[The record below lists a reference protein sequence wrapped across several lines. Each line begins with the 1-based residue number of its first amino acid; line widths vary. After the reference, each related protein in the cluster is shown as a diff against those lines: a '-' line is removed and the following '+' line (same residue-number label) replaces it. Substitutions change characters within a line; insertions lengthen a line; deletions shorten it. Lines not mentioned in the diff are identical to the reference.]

1 MADTSH
7 ATLSNIKNA
16 VPIVLELDK
25 GQYSHW
31 AELFKLHCRVHR
43 VIDHIIA
50 PAPSAA
56 GDSTTVKTEAE
67 IAEWNRLDAAVLQW
81 IYGTISH
88 DLLSTIIVPDTT
100 AMKAWE
106 SLRLIF
112 QDNEIS
118 RAVCLEQQFN
128 AVKLDNFPNMDS
140 YCLELKTL
148 ADQLAGV
155 GAPVSNNRLVLRL
168 IAGLNANYDG
178 MAINLSRA
186 KPLPSFTEARSSLC
200 MEEKRKAHQAGDGA
214 AVDATA
220 LLTTNHHDDSDGAPN
235 NFNRSNQPRRGG
247 NNGNRGHN
255 GGKRGGRGKHR
266 GVVTTAA
273 TPPGLRPTMVNSRRS
288 NLGVPGSGF
297 PMCLNSSRIGKSP
310 LALTPC
316 SQHVAWLRG
325 SLAFLVPVPN
335 KLIRLVHPFM
345 LLLILR
351 RQCTQ

>member
-1 MADTSH
+1 MNLVDFDER
-7 ATLSNIKNA
+7 L
-16 VPIVLELDK
+16 VWLGLELMK
-25 GQYSHW
+25 MVEIGGFE
-31 AELFKLHCRVHR
+31 ELFKLHCRVHR

-56 GDSTTVKTEAE
+56 GDSTTAKTEAE

-100 AMKAWE
+100 AMKAWK

-118 RAVCLEQQFN
+118 RAVYLEQQFN

-214 AVDATA
+214 TVDATA

-266 GVVTTAA
+266 G
-273 TPPGLRPTMVNSRRS
+273 GN
-288 NLGVPGSGF
+288 NGG
-297 PMCLNSSRIGKSP
+297 NSSGAQTGGGQQQAPQSWGSWQWVP
-310 LALTPC
+310 HVPQQQQNWQVPPC
-316 SQHVAWLRG
+316 PYPHAAS
-325 SLAFLVPVPN
+325 
-335 KLIRLVHPFM
+335 
-345 LLLILR
+345 
-351 RQCTQ
+351 T